1 MLPVSFPPRLLH
13 VSYIILV
20 FLQRAEHL
28 KEIRKLAKQAVAK
41 RIGKRVVKY
50 KNRLRKN
57 LPSQIKIWSEREKRL
72 LAVITGSAGVPIDAL
87 LMRECPDPPAE
98 VDPDTDEDETKTD
111 DQTDTLPEGK
121 LDDECDE
128 DDPTTRP
135 WTCKQQGLHRP
146 RSRFVTLTP
155 SLHPHSF
162 CGRVRDISET
172 AYTPAST
179 GYGNESILLQ
189 GKSVVFV

>member
-1 MLPVSFPPRLLH
+1 MYLIF
-13 VSYIILV
+13 ILV

-135 WTCKQQGLHRP
+135 WTCKQQGLHAPGLVFDFHPLPSPTQLLRP
-146 RSRFVTLTP
+146 RWRYL
-155 SLHPHSF
+155 
-162 CGRVRDISET
+162 R
-172 AYTPAST
+172 
-179 GYGNESILLQ
+179 N
-189 GKSVVFV
+189 SVHACFNRLWQ